1 MRKLFLISLCF
12 IFMLSLNAFAQGE
25 KSFEYVGSS
34 KCKTCHKDQYE
45 KWSKAG
51 HSKAYENLKAESAA
65 AKAKAAKVKDPL
77 TSETCL
83 SCHATAAG
91 AKNVSKT
98 FKVESEGVG
107 CEACHGA
114 GSAYKKMSTM
124 KDRKASIAAGMVVP
138 DENTCKNCHKANTV
152 GHENKYTTYEK
163 EWVKI
168 AHPVD
173 PEKDRRKK

>member
-1 MRKLFLISLCF
+1 MRKVFLVSFCFVF
-12 IFMLSLNAFAQGE
+12 IFSLNLFAQGE
-25 KSFEYVGSS
+25 AKFEYIGSK
-34 KCKTCHKDQYE
+34 KCKTCHKDQYD
-45 KWSKAG
+45 KWSSAS
-51 HSKAYENLKAESAA
+51 HSKAYESLKAEGAA

-77 TSETCL
+77 TNETCL

-98 FKVESEGVG
+98 FKVEEEGVG

-114 GSAYKKMSTM
+114 GSEYKKMSTM

-138 DENTCKNCHKANTV
+138 DKNTCTNCHKAGTP
-152 GHENKYTTYEK
+152 GHDNKFTTYEK
-163 EWVKI
+163 EWPKI